1 MRFYRI
7 VTIAVATVIL
17 AGSASTVDAQVK
29 IGVVNLQRAINET
42 EDGRQAQRRLKK
54 LFDERQK
61 SLNSAQE
68 SLKAQKTSLERQ
80 QDVLSQAALK
90 KKVEKYQEDLLALQN
105 EYVKYQQELS
115 TKEGELTQKILEK
128 MQQILRRIGQTDG
141 YTIIIEANEGG
152 VVWVPSN
159 LDLTD
164 VLIQRYNKQ
173 AKQGGTKKAK

>member
-1 MRFYRI
+1 VI
-7 VTIAVATVIL
+7 TVIL
-17 AGSASTVDAQVK
+17 AGSASAVDAQIK

-68 SLKAQKTSLERQ
+68 SLKAQKDSLERQ
-80 QDVLSQAALK
+80 QDVLSQDALK
-90 KKVEKYQEDLLALQN
+90 KKVEKYQEDLMALQN
-105 EYVKYQQELS
+105 EYVQYQQELS

-128 MQQILRRIGQTDG
+128 MQAILRRIGQSEG
-141 YTIIIEANEGG
+141 YTLIIEANEGG
-152 VVWVPSN
+152 VVWVPTN

-173 AKQGGTKKAK
+173 AKRVGGGGGKKSK